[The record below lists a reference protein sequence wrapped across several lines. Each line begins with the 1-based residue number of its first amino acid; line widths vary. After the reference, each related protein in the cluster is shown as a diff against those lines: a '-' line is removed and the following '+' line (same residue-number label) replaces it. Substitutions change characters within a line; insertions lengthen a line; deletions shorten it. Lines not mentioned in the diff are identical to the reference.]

1 MSVLWGAWALLGL
14 LGLRQKTH
22 SNCVYWLGAVCSRK
36 FCVKWHSVF
45 LVPRTSSTELLS
57 TPKDVWPTWNLSA
70 EHTAK
75 AFDTEETHWEEVQR
89 TRKLQRSFQLFYS
102 KDSFHQVRSMDAAV
116 FAGSAK
122 IHPNGSLSLSLLC
135 LLPFYTCFTGGRSK
149 QAVVTVS
156 MNTLRSAELAH
167 EWAPSAQV
175 LSANRS
181 WWDGRLLEH
190 LQTALRLLSIALF
203 GDRHPRGGVGRVDP
217 ARTL

>member
-1 MSVLWGAWALLGL
+1 
-14 LGLRQKTH
+14 
-22 SNCVYWLGAVCSRK
+22 
-36 FCVKWHSVF
+36 
-45 LVPRTSSTELLS
+45 
-57 TPKDVWPTWNLSA
+57 
-70 EHTAK
+70 
-75 AFDTEETHWEEVQR
+75 
-89 TRKLQRSFQLFYS
+89 
-102 KDSFHQVRSMDAAV
+102 MDAAV

-156 MNTLRSAELAH
+156 MNTLRSAELPH

-190 LQTALRLLSIALF
+190 LQTVQDFSVSPCLVIGILGQVWEGWIQPEPCRKSHIWRGSSCKSFPEDVMVCTVWNLSDLKCGKGKLPHWSLRAQFSWGVQPLLTWF
-203 GDRHPRGGVGRVDP
+203 RVQNWMPPRVNSVSVVWPTCLQR
-217 ARTL
+217 AWCSFCCA